1 MKKNKLLKLITMSFF
16 SMFLTSSLFNTK
28 VKAVDDSMIPLFKF
42 GTTTPILLHES
53 QIYIPKDPVHE
64 KRQFRSAWVSTVTNI
79 DFPSKP
85 GLNQEEFK
93 AEYEKVLENFQDLN
107 LNAVTLQVRPKAD
120 AFYKSNINPWS
131 EWLTGTQG
139 KDPGWDPLQWMI
151 DETHKRNMEFHAWFN
166 PYRVTMGYEPNKTI
180 EELLGTLSENNW
192 ARKHPQYVLK
202 FDCKLLLNPGEPEV
216 QKYIKDS
223 IMEVVENYDID
234 AVHFDDYFYPY
245 KVTRAG
251 VTYIFGDANEDLTTF
266 KKYGA
271 GFSDIKAWRRNNIDS
286 LIKQVSSAI
295 KAKKP
300 YVKFGISPFGIW
312 GHIGNHPEGSI
323 EGEGSHTPISSSSSY
338 DDIYADTR
346 SWAKKGWIDYITP
359 QIYWSFGQNAAPYG
373 ELADWWANVVKGT
386 NCQLYI
392 GHANYKHISNSSWE
406 TDWRNPQE
414 IPNQL
419 KFNSMYP
426 DIKGSCFFSLTSLKA
441 NKFNETN
448 IIKNEYFNYKSLV
461 PTMPWLDN
469 KAPEPI
475 KINNV
480 KDSENGITIKWH
492 DKKQNDS
499 TYYVIYRFDGDKAG
513 DIENAANILTM
524 VRREPGQMLMEFTD
538 SSADT
543 SKTYTYAV
551 TAVDR
556 LHNESSPDSSTYT
569 SK

>member
-16 SMFLTSSLFNTK
+16 SMFLTSSLLNTK

-53 QIYIPKDPVHE
+53 QIYIPKDPIHE

-85 GLNQEEFK
+85 GLSQEEFK

-139 KDPGWDPLQWMI
+139 KDPGWDPMQWMI

-202 FDCKLLLNPGEPEV
+202 FDGKLLLNPGEPEV

-251 VTYIFGDANEDLTTF
+251 VTYIFGNANEDLAAF
-266 KKYGA
+266 QKYGA

-312 GHIGNHPEGSI
+312 GHAGNHPEGSI

-426 DIKGSCFFSLTSLKA
+426 DIKGSCFFSLRSLKE
-441 NKFNETN
+441 NKFNETT

-492 DKKQNDS
+492 DKKHNDS

-513 DIENAANILTM
+513 DIENPANILTM
-524 VRREPGQMLMEFTD
+524 VRREPGQMLIEFTD

-556 LHNESSPDSSTYT
+556 LHNESSANSSTYIA
-569 SK
+569 K